1 MGGMSHKDD
10 PSSEEKARAD
20 YAGKV
25 RAIRILHGQDTPSA
39 EMEMHDAL
47 GRNVMREETG
57 FFGPWRGAGYSFDK
71 ATQDRLLAHTRQDVA
86 ATYAMAKSA
95 FRDAHH
101 ARRAAQRAQWFLI
114 ASLALNVAVLAS
126 LWLRG

>member
-1 MGGMSHKDD
+1 
-10 PSSEEKARAD
+10 
-20 YAGKV
+20 
-25 RAIRILHGQDTPSA
+25 
-39 EMEMHDAL
+39 
-47 GRNVMREETG
+47 
-57 FFGPWRGAGYSFDK
+57 
-71 ATQDRLLAHTRQDVA
+71 
-86 ATYAMAKSA
+86 MAKSA